1 MCVQDLLVCEYCDQG
16 VHFTCLH
23 PRPEK
28 RPRVWNCDDCR
39 RARGMQPIGNVK
51 KCSSV
56 IPDVVKKTAAKYDMI
71 IVMMIFLTYE
81 QFQVVI
87 CQPDGL
93 ERAGG

>member
-1 MCVQDLLVCEYCDQG
+1 MCEYCDQG

-39 RARGMQPIGNVK
+39 RARGMQPQGNVR

-56 IPDVVKKTAAKYDMI
+56 IPDVVKKTAAKYAL
-71 IVMMIFLTYE
+71 MMIMMPRSL
-81 QFQVVI
+81 
-87 CQPDGL
+87 
-93 ERAGG
+93 

>member
-1 MCVQDLLVCEYCDQG
+1 MCEYCDQG

-39 RARGMQPIGNVK
+39 RARGMQPQGNVR

-56 IPDVVKKTAAKYDMI
+56 IPDVVKKTAAKYA
-71 IVMMIFLTYE
+71 VMMLFMMTRSLTFSL
-81 QFQVVI
+81 FQVVL
-87 CQPDGL
+87 C
-93 ERAGG
+93 

>member
-1 MCVQDLLVCEYCDQG
+1 
-16 VHFTCLH
+16 
-23 PRPEK
+23 
-28 RPRVWNCDDCR
+28 
-39 RARGMQPIGNVK
+39 MQPIGNVK